1 VGAQVGD
8 ETVSAPQ
15 NWKCDLCCGNHVHT
29 SPGTNRSHSAI
40 PILARRREIFLEAR
54 SDATNSRPYPTGF
67 EPSRYG
73 AVDILKLHRSEIGS
87 VVYCG
92 DGVTSASLRIGLGGH
107 RCQAEVRALRHR
119 ARAQHLVQDSQSG
132 IFAEVRERG
141 SVGEVAISGTCCRL
155 AG

>member
-1 VGAQVGD
+1 MGAQVGD

-15 NWKCDLCCGNHVHT
+15 NRKCDFCCGHHVHR
-29 SPGTNRSHSAI
+29 SRGTDRSHSAI

-87 VVYCG
+87 FVYCG

-107 RCQAEVRALRHR
+107 RCEAEGRPLRHR
-119 ARAQHLVQDSQSG
+119 AGAQHLVQNSESG
-132 IFAEVRERG
+132 IFTEGRQRG
-141 SVGEVAISGTCCRL
+141 IV
-155 AG
+155 